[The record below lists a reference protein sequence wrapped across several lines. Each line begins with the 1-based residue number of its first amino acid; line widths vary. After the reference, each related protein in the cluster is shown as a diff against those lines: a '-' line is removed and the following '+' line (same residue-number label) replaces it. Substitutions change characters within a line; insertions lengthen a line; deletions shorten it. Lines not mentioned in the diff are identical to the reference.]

1 MSKTTRKR
9 ARNTKGQYV
18 GDDPT
23 TLKDEAWVSGPK
35 YLWIGDEISK
45 KLSQR
50 IARVQQK
57 VWDPSNKA

>member
-23 TLKDEAWVSGPK
+23 TLKDEAWLKGPK
-35 YLWIGDEISK
+35 YLWIGEEISK
-45 KLSQR
+45 KL
-50 IARVQQK
+50 
-57 VWDPSNKA
+57 